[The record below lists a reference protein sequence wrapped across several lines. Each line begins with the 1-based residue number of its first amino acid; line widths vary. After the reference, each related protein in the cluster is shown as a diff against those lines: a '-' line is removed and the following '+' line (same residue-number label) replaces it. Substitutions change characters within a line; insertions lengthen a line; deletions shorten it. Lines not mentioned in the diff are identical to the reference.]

1 MNEQEYR
8 DYEAINYSS
17 LKHMRK
23 SPAHYHWELNKP
35 KEDDAKYHQL
45 RAIHALVLEPFQA
58 EDQIAVW
65 DGRKDKRNKDYA
77 AFLEANAGKSILN
90 PTELAEAKLIAEAY
104 VKNTHLRWLLG
115 LPGTFTETSV
125 VFDLWD
131 LVPELEQAGLLC
143 KGRPDLMHYSV
154 ENGLIIADLKT
165 FGSTDSSLICW
176 AARQHGWLIQ
186 LALYTFAAEAH
197 FEIDLSTG
205 EIPVRWFTVVAE
217 SDGPFDSTAIEWDE
231 DTKSNASHELS
242 SLLAKVAHCTLSGQ
256 WPGRSGLQVGSA
268 YTATKPAPEAE

>member
-8 DYEAINYSS
+8 VFDAINYSS

-23 SPAHYHWELNKP
+23 SPAHYKWELDKP

-45 RAIHALVLEPFQA
+45 RAIHALVLEPFA
-58 EDQIAVW
+58 ADDQIAVW

-77 AFLEANAGKSILN
+77 AFLELHAGKSILN
-90 PTELAEAKLIAEAY
+90 PTEHAEAKLIAEAY
-104 VKNTHLRWLLG
+104 SKNTHLRWLLG
-115 LPGTFTETSV
+115 LPGTCTETSV
-125 VFDLWD
+125 VFDLSHI
-131 LVPELEQAGLLC
+131 VQELEQAKLAC

-154 ENGLIIADLKT
+154 EHGLIIADLKT

-197 FEIDLSTG
+197 FDIDLSSG
-205 EIPVRWFTVVAE
+205 IPVRWFTVVAE

-231 DTKSNASHELS
+231 DTKARASHELS
-242 SLLAKVAHCTLSGQ
+242 ALLKMVADCTISGQ
-256 WPGRSGLQVGSA
+256 WPGRSGLQVGAA
-268 YTATKPAPEAE
+268 YSATKPAPEAE